1 MIGLP
6 HHDLWFGTWTFHH
19 PDQRTHSGFGFNY
32 QFWMVKT
39 FQPLPTGC
47 VSKSQLTVGQGWC
60 SMFSM
65 FSVFLSSK
73 GWWPATLLI
82 EASILEDQWGY
93 GKIERLCVSSLLE
106 DIIPAADWL
115 LSNGPVPQ
123 PATFKIHTNIRRWF
137 QPIIGT
143 WQPQGL
149 DIWMFTVPYVIFW
162 FIVNLHL

>member
-19 PDQRTHSGFGFNY
+19 PDQRTDSGFGFNY

-39 FQPLPTGC
+39 FQQLPTGC
-47 VSKSQLTVGQGWC
+47 VSKSQLTVDQGWC

-65 FSVFLSSK
+65 FSVFLSSI

-93 GKIERLCVSSLLE
+93 GQIERLCLSSLLE
-106 DIIPAADWL
+106 DISSQLQTDYFQT
-115 LSNGPVPQ
+115 GPSHSQ
-123 PATFKIHTNIRRWF
+123 LHSRFIQIFAGCF

-149 DIWMFTVPYVIFW
+149 SFG
-162 FIVNLHL
+162 LL